1 MSGFLKSTRRP
12 DPQSAPKA
20 ERPRLGEG
28 RAPATTALTQLRP
41 LADGSAAVQRMQALQ
56 RLADSR
62 SGPAQ
67 RQVEEDEL
75 LQGKMVQR
83 VEEEEALQGRMIQRA
98 EDEEPLQGR
107 MVQRAEDGEPL
118 QGKMVQRMEEEE
130 PLQGRM
136 IQRAEDEEAL
146 QGKAIQRME
155 EDEPLQGD
163 TLQRQPAA
171 PAKGGLPA
179 DLRQGVENL
188 SGISMADVRVHQNS
202 GKPAQVGAHAYAQGR
217 DIHLG
222 PGQEKHLP
230 HEAWHIV
237 QQAQGRVRPTMQAK
251 GVAINDDPGLEAEAD
266 RMGAAA
272 AAHVGQS
279 DLPTTDL
286 ETASNSAAQPA
297 IVRKSWNSPT
307 IQRRLGVEAELSV
320 PVTLAPVGAANA
332 DDRIRA
338 FLGGGVWYDTAL
350 SPMVGN
356 YSKKADHGPIG
367 TVIENARQQMDVAV
381 QGHGYA
387 PIPQLN
393 GGTKPAIMEY
403 ATAPFQVHTNA
414 QRTALR
420 NCITAM
426 AVDIAAV
433 HAAAAGGVTPIAH
446 GGGNFLVGVPPVADF
461 TAFEAANGLAGGTG
475 AAIHA
480 NIVNNINDQL
490 YVQMTMGVQLRR
502 MQEFQKKLR
511 RNRHLA
517 SQAGLG
523 DPNHA
528 ILIRLVTDYAAA
540 DAGRVVSNLALL
552 PADVRRSKSL
562 KGYTTLLFAYIFGSY
577 VYRQVDI
584 AKNMVA
590 ALSKTPLHVVQQELD
605 VAKRPD
611 QWAAPTRAAFQAAI
625 IARAINRLQT
635 PVFQTYWPA
644 GNHNAGLLGNWQA
657 NWLPNV
663 LSGASDSFAGD
674 AANPGQL
681 VMGPNPADDH
691 TIAPEN
697 DQNSK
702 AITGGPGRPAG
713 RAAPHAAEVS
723 GVIPMELRFIEER
736 PQPGQLLALV
746 NRGISL
752 IRNSAVR

>member
-1 MSGFLKSTRRP
+1 MPGFLNSSRRP
-12 DPQSAPKA
+12 GGFT
-20 ERPRLGEG
+20 RPVTAGSRSGAS
-28 RAPATTALTQLRP
+28 RAPADTTLSRLRP
-41 LADGSAAVQRMQALQ
+41 LADASPTVQRMLTLQ
-56 RLADSR
+56 RLADT
-62 SGPAQ
+62 PAQ
-67 RQVEEDEL
+67 P
-75 LQGKMVQR
+75 VQR
-83 VEEEEALQGRMIQRA
+83 V
-98 EDEEPLQGR
+98 
-107 MVQRAEDGEPL
+107 
-118 QGKMVQRMEEEE
+118 EEEE

-136 IQRAEDEEAL
+136 IQRVEDEDLL
-146 QGKAIQRME
+146 QGKAIQR
-155 EDEPLQGD
+155 
-163 TLQRQPAA
+163 QRAA
-171 PAKGGLPA
+171 PSTAVQGGLPGN
-179 DLRQGVENL
+179 LRDGIEHL
-188 SGISMADVRVHQNS
+188 SGMSMADVRVHRNS
-202 GKPAQVGAHAYAQGR
+202 DKPAQVGAHAYAQGR
-217 DIHLG
+217 DIHLAT
-222 PGQEKHLP
+222 GQEKHLP

-237 QQAQGRVRPTMQAK
+237 QQAQGRVQPTMQAK

-266 RMGAAA
+266 RMGSAAA
-272 AAHVGQS
+272 SRTGKS
-279 DLPTTDL
+279 DLTDGEL
-286 ETASNSAAQPA
+286 ESAPGSSARPA
-297 IVRKSWNSPT
+297 ISRKSWNSST

-332 DDRIRA
+332 NARIRA
-338 FLGGGVWYDTAL
+338 FLGGGVWYDTPL

-356 YSKKADHGPIG
+356 YSKKADHGPLG
-367 TVIENARQQMDVAV
+367 TVIENARQQMNVAV
-381 QGHGYA
+381 QGHGHA
-387 PIPQLN
+387 AIPRLN
-393 GGTKPAIMEY
+393 GATKPAIMEY

-426 AVDIAAV
+426 AADIALV

-446 GGGNFLVGVPPVADF
+446 GGANFLVGVPPVADF
-461 TAFEAANGLAGGTG
+461 TAFEVANGLGAGTG

-502 MQEFQKKLR
+502 MQKFQKKLR

-540 DAGRVVSNLALL
+540 DAGTVVSNLALL
-552 PADVRRSKSL
+552 PANVRSSKSL

-577 VYRQVDI
+577 VYRQIDI

-611 QWAAPTRAAFQAAI
+611 QWAGPTRAAFQTAI

-635 PVFQTYWPA
+635 PVFQAYWPA

-663 LSGASDSFAGD
+663 LNGASDSFAGD

-691 TIAPEN
+691 TIAPED

-702 AITGGPGRPAG
+702 AIAGGPGRPAA
-713 RAAPHAAEVS
+713 RTAPNAEMS

-752 IRNSAVR
+752 ITSAAVR